1 MSFLKSK
8 HSGWASDGTRTP
20 YMGGGGGGGPSQNTT
35 VTSNIPEYAK
45 PYVTNMFEATQQQL
59 FTGNKTP
66 EGGYNITGFR
76 GYQPYSSNV
85 SDYYAGFS
93 PLQQQAQF
101 DAGAMQQPGQFALGS
116 GLTGAAGM
124 RSLQAGNQFGQ
135 SVTNKQ
141 RVDTAGKPMFDPV
154 TNQPLF
160 DASNTTQS
168 FMSPYQQG
176 VTDVAKQAAVRE
188 AQMAQNAQN
197 LMSPRQGTYGGA
209 RQTLAGMERE
219 RNLLSNLSNIQTQG
233 SQAAYDK
240 AMQTQQFGANLGMQ
254 GLGQAMGA
262 GAQLG
267 QLGATQQGADIARQ
281 NQMATMGQQQQGLEQ
296 SKINQAIQDYAT
308 QQQYPLMQLGFM
320 SNMLRGLPMQSATTQ
335 SYQAQPSPITQGL
348 GVLAGAA
355 GAKQAGLF
363 KEGGTIKGL
372 ASGGVTGYAN
382 RGMVQSNPNSG
393 VVQGIRQKLEMMPAQ
408 QLEQVAKTS
417 SSEEVRAMAIEILR
431 EKQLRDQAEMQAQ
444 QSIMQDQRSMPTPVS
459 QNMGISAA
467 PAGSMDT
474 LSAAS
479 GGIVAF
485 AGDTDGSQVELDLE
499 KEFAARQKAA
509 EFVKRQ
515 REAAGI
521 GAPKAAMADYYAK
534 EQTSLGEDEK
544 KARGYD
550 LLSYGLNLAGEA
562 GSLPSAAAR
571 AGQKTLPGM
580 ISRQEGLRGRRGEVA
595 KGLAEV
601 AEGERLVKAGDIEA
615 GNAMFEKGQDR
626 INREKIAKIQAQS
639 SAASAN
645 RATDADKRIETIRQ
659 AIIAKLPE
667 NQRAAAQK
675 DPAIAEQ
682 AQSQYFRDV
691 NLAGPKLNIQEETA
705 ADRAV
710 KDSKAIKDLRRNQ
723 AQYDPGSKEHGDL
736 QEQIKAEEAKI
747 RGRYAGGTSPV
758 PIPTPAPAA
767 VQALPMP
774 TAQSDLVKGKVY
786 NTARGPAKWNGSAFV
801 AVQ

>member
-1 MSFLKSK
+1 MGKS
-8 HSGWASDGTRTP
+8 
-20 YMGGGGGGGPSQNTT
+20 GGGSPGPSQNTT

-76 GYQPYSSNV
+76 GYTPYSTDVNN
-85 SDYYAGFS
+85 YYAGFS

-116 GLTGAAGM
+116 GLTGAAGI
-124 RSLQAGNQFGQ
+124 RSLGAAGQYAQN
-135 SVTNKQ
+135 VTNPA
-141 RVDTAGKPMFDPV
+141 TM
-154 TNQPLF
+154 
-160 DASNTTQS
+160 QS
-168 FMSPYQQG
+168 YMSPYQQG
-176 VTDVAKQAAVRE
+176 VTDVAKQSAIRE

-197 LMSPRQGTYGGA
+197 LMSPRQGTYAGA
-209 RQTLAGMERE
+209 RQTLSQMERE

-240 AMQTQQFGANLGMQ
+240 AMQAQQFGANLGMQ
-254 GLGQAMGA
+254 GYGQAMGA

-267 QLGATQQGADIARQ
+267 QLGGAEQAADIARQ
-281 NQMATMGQQQQGLEQ
+281 NQMAAMGQQQQGLEQ

-335 SYQAQPSPITQGL
+335 SYQAAASPITQGL
-348 GVLAGAA
+348 GLLAGAA

-372 ASGGVTGYAN
+372 ASGGVAGYAN
-382 RGMVQSNPNSG
+382 RGMVQSNPGSG
-393 VVQGIRQKLEMMPAQ
+393 VVQGIRQKLEMMAPQ
-408 QLEQVAKTS
+408 QLQQVAQTS

-431 EKQLRDQAEMQAQ
+431 EKKIREQAEMQAQ

-459 QNMGISAA
+459 ENVGIAAA

-485 AGDTDGSQVELDLE
+485 AGPEGSQVELDLE

-509 EFVKRQ
+509 EFVRRQ

-534 EQTSLGEDEK
+534 EQASLGDAEK
-544 KARGYD
+544 QARGYD

-562 GSLPSAAAR
+562 GPLGSAAAR
-571 AGQKTLPGM
+571 AGQKTLPGV

-595 KGLAEV
+595 KGLAEI
-601 AEGERLVKAGDIEA
+601 AEGERLVKAGDIET
-615 GNAMFEKGQDR
+615 GNALIKEGKDR
-626 INREKIAKIQAQS
+626 ASRENIARMQNQAS
-639 SAASAN
+639 MASAN
-645 RATDADKRIETIRQ
+645 RETDLDKTTKDFLNEMLANGFPDNAATRAQARKR
-659 AIIAKLPE
+659 AIGAVGGLDRKL
-667 NQRAAAQK
+667 
-675 DPAIAEQ
+675 
-682 AQSQYFRDV
+682 DV
-691 NLAGPKLNIQEETA
+691 QEESA

-710 KDSKAIKDLRRNQ
+710 KDSAVIKNLRRSQ
-723 AQYDPGSKEHGDL
+723 AQYDPGSKEHSDM

-747 RGRYAGGTSPV
+747 RSRYAGGTSPV

-767 VQALPMP
+767 PKAPSISTVTGAPP
-774 TAQSDLVKGKVY
+774 GASIGTFVAGKGYEVKDKNGKVVGY
-786 NTARGPAKWNGSAFV
+786 A
-801 AVQ
+801 QQ